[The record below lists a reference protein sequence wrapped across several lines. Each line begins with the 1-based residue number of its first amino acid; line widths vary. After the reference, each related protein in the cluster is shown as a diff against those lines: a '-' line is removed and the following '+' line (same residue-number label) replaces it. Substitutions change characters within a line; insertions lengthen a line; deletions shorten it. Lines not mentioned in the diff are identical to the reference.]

1 MIDKILRYCHKTWQ
15 WHIHGRNLGRF
26 RTQEQLE
33 AFVRRTGCAPDLVRM
48 WKELSDRSRVEA
60 RKIVEFYEQRIVGK
74 RVLDVGPGY
83 GDFLDVC
90 LEHDASTVGV
100 DYDPFVVRWLQLR
113 GHLAFKANFLK
124 SLRPLNGNLFDFVYL
139 RASIVAEYFHLTG
152 QGHLRRFLQRLEGVG
167 APGALVVIC
176 PYFELRL
183 PERVR
188 RTPDPRNCPFTS
200 GMQACG
206 YAILEDGI
214 FQTGDP
220 VVPLT
225 FGKAL

>member
-1 MIDKILRYCHKTWQ
+1 MIDKILHYCQKSWQ
-15 WHIHGRNLGRF
+15 WCKHGRNLGRF

-33 AFVRRTGCAPDLVRM
+33 AFVRRTGCAPHMVGM
-48 WKELSDRSRVEA
+48 WKDLSDRNRVEA
-60 RKIVEFYEQRIVGK
+60 RKIVEFYKQHIVGK

-90 LEHDASTVGV
+90 LQHGASTVGV

-113 GHLAFKANFLK
+113 GHLAFRANVLRSMGPLK
-124 SLRPLNGNLFDFVYL
+124 GNLFDFIYL
-139 RASIVAEYFHLTG
+139 HGSIIADYFHLMG
-152 QGHLRRFLQRLEGVG
+152 QGHLRRFLQRLEGVS
-167 APGALVVIC
+167 APGGLIVIC

-220 VVPLT
+220 VFPLT
-225 FGKAL
+225 FGKGL